1 MKKDQRRA
9 MKNYVRE
16 FYYIKHEDAPQT
28 EEFHLTVN
36 GIINTQEIEKFPSFE
51 NYKLSANSLMVINA
65 PDEAAEY
72 YKKALKIKN
81 DLEVMRD
88 LGRALVKTHDYHEA
102 SEYYL
107 EASKLD
113 ERNINNQTV
122 VYYWQM
128 MEDYIELM
136 YLLARNT
143 EGNIEE
149 KIEKCFTLK
158 DEIEKNTMSII
169 FYP

>member
-1 MKKDQRRA
+1 MADIYLNQVMDRRL
-9 MKNYVRE
+9 YSWC
-16 FYYIKHEDAPQT
+16 Y
-28 EEFHLTVN
+28 
-36 GIINTQEIEKFPSFE
+36 TQLIEKFPSFE

-102 SEYYL
+102 IEYYL

-113 ERNINNQTV
+113 EKNVNNQTV

-128 MEDYIELM
+128 IEDYIDLM
-136 YLLARNT
+136 FLLARNSD
-143 EGNIEE
+143 GSLEE
-149 KIEKCFTLK
+149 KIGKNITLK
-158 DEIEKNTMSII
+158 EQIEVNIKKIN
-169 FYP
+169 